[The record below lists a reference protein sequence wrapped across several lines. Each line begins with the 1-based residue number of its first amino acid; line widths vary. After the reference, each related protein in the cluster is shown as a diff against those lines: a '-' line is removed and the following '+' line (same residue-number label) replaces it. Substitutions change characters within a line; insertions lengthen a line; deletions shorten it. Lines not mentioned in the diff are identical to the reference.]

1 MNDIRTHR
9 ITVPEPANDVEP
21 VWDIDTHARPRSPKG
36 ARIILWS
43 VLIIIVSATVWAN
56 QAELDEVVIGSGK
69 VIPSRQI
76 QVVQNLEGGILA
88 EILVQ
93 EGDTVQEGQVLLRID
108 DTRFSASYRENKLR
122 ATALAAKATRL
133 KAEAEGRDFA
143 DDAEIAREYSNIW
156 ENENSLFASRR
167 HEFRTTLSIYRQ
179 QIAQHELEL
188 AELGAKLDKLENG
201 YALANKEL
209 RLTVP
214 LVKEGAVS
222 EVEVI
227 RLQRQ
232 VNDIRGEVE
241 TTKLAI
247 PRIRSKHREAQEKLT
262 EFELSFRNKA
272 RKELNEVTTELA
284 GLDESNVALEDRV
297 ERTAVRSPVKGT
309 VKQLLVHTVGGVI
322 KPGMNLIE
330 IVPIE
335 DSLLV
340 EAQILPANIAFL
352 RPGQNAIVKLTAYDF
367 SIYGGLPARLEH
379 ISADSILDK
388 DGNSHY
394 LVRVRTDKNYLGDD
408 EQKLPIIPGM
418 TTYVDILTGK
428 KTVLSYILKPL
439 LRAKERALRER

>member
-1 MNDIRTHR
+1 MSDISRYRPT
-9 ITVPEPANDVEP
+9 EADANQDAEI
-21 VWDIDTHARPRSPKG
+21 VWDCDAAARQRSAKG
-36 ARIILWS
+36 ARLVLWLTLIIL
-43 VLIIIVSATVWAN
+43 VSATVWAN

-93 EGDTVQEGQVLLRID
+93 EGDTVQRGQVLLRID
-108 DTRFSASYRENKLR
+108 DTRFSASFRENKLR
-122 ATALAAKATRL
+122 STALAAKAARL
-133 KAEAEGRDFA
+133 RAEAEGRDLAFDEA
-143 DDAEIAREYSNIW
+143 IAQQYPKIW
-156 ENENSLFASRR
+156 QGEQSLFASRR
-167 HEFRTTLSIYRQ
+167 NEFRTTLSIFRQ
-179 QIAQHELEL
+179 QIAQHEQEL
-188 AELGAKLDKLENG
+188 AELKATLGKLERG
-201 YALANKEL
+201 HALANKEL
-209 RLTVP
+209 KMTMP

-232 VNDIRGEVE
+232 VNDIRGEFE

-247 PRIRSKHREAQEKLT
+247 PRIESKHREAQKKLT

-297 ERTAVRSPVKGT
+297 KRTSVRSPVKGT

-335 DSLLV
+335 DTLLI
-340 EAQILPANIAFL
+340 EAQIRPANIAFL
-352 RPGQNAIVKLTAYDF
+352 RPGQKAVVKLTAYDY
-367 SIYGGLPARLEH
+367 SIYGGLSAKLEH
-379 ISADSILDK
+379 ISADSILDSQ
-388 DGNSHY
+388 GNGYY

-408 EQKLPIIPGM
+408 EQRFPIIPGM

-439 LRAKERALRER
+439 LRARERALRER